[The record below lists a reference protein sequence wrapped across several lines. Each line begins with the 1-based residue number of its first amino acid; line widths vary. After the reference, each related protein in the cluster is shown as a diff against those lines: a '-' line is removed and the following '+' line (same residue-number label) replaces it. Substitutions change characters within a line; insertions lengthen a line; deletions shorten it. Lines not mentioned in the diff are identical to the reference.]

1 LADFAAKLAL
11 NAAFTLLVHP
21 SCTSARMTLMS
32 LLPSN
37 RFIAASLFVGVV
49 SLGMS
54 AAASAES
61 GVRVMMNQAK
71 IVKVA
76 RPIDTIVIGNSAIVD
91 AAVQN
96 STTIVLTG
104 KGFGSTNVVVL
115 DKDGQAIVD
124 QQVTVSRQESGSV
137 RIYRR
142 SQMQTLSCTPYCE
155 GAYRNEA
162 EQQSEAALN
171 GR

>member
-1 LADFAAKLAL
+1 
-11 NAAFTLLVHP
+11 
-21 SCTSARMTLMS
+21 
-32 LLPSN
+32 
-37 RFIAASLFVGVV
+37 
-49 SLGMS
+49 
-54 AAASAES
+54 
-61 GVRVMMNQAK
+61 MNQAK

-115 DKDGQAIVD
+115 DEEGQAIVD
-124 QQVTVSRQESGSV
+124 QQVTVGREESGSV
-137 RIYRR
+137 RVYRR
-142 SQMQTLSCTPYCE
+142 AQIQTLSCTPYCE
-155 GAYRNEA
+155 RAYRNEA

-171 GR
+171 SGQ

>member
-1 LADFAAKLAL
+1 MPSPFFARVSAGLLAAGLLQAGLTAQVAAE
-11 NAAFTLLVHP
+11 
-21 SCTSARMTLMS
+21 TSD
-32 LLPSN
+32 
-37 RFIAASLFVGVV
+37 IQVV
-49 SLGMS
+49 
-54 AAASAES
+54 
-61 GVRVMMNQAK
+61 MNEAK

-91 AAVQN
+91 AAVQDG
-96 STTIVLTG
+96 TTIVLTG
-104 KGFGSTNVVVL
+104 KGFGMTNVVVL
-115 DKDGQAIVD
+115 DKEGEAIVD

-162 EQQSEAALN
+162 EQQSEAAMN

>member
-1 LADFAAKLAL
+1 MSSLSL
-11 NAAFTLLVHP
+11 NGLIAPCLLGG
-21 SCTSARMTLMS
+21 L
-32 LLPSN
+32 
-37 RFIAASLFVGVV
+37 I
-49 SLGMS
+49 SLGS
-54 AAASAES
+54 LAAASADT
-61 GVRVMMNQAK
+61 GVQVVMNQAK

-115 DKDGQAIVD
+115 DEEGQAIVD

>member
-1 LADFAAKLAL
+1 MFSMSFARFDAVLLAAGLLLAGLAA
-11 NAAFTLLVHP
+11 
-21 SCTSARMTLMS
+21 
-32 LLPSN
+32 
-37 RFIAASLFVGVV
+37 
-49 SLGMS
+49 
-54 AAASAES
+54 AAASETS
-61 GVRVMMNQAK
+61 VIQVVMNEAK

-91 AAVQN
+91 AAVQDA
-96 STTIVLTG
+96 TTIVLTG
-104 KGFGSTNVVVL
+104 KGFGVTNVVVL
-115 DKDGQAIVD
+115 DKEGEAIVD
-124 QQVTVSRQESGSV
+124 RQVTVSRQDSGSV

-162 EQQSEAALN
+162 EQQSESVLN